1 MPYNLGSR
9 NGLLEPIDL
18 SNLVGWYSR
27 ETSQVELEP
36 VRSILRIVG
45 EHLGD
50 FVHFPE
56 RALLLWQD
64 SNRVAADGERQKYHK
79 YPSEIRALA
88 KGHKIRLDTRA
99 NGPARASFE
108 LAGGIRPK
116 RYGSTN
122 DWTAHHLY
130 SGKFPYLDRVVT
142 THAVKLGRHFTQSA
156 GVITAHPIADAMC
169 DEFPFFAW
177 LLRAESF
184 RRFGYDPD
192 GVFSESQDELGFA
205 GGFTSEV
212 VLLSPADN

>member
-1 MPYNLGSR
+1 MIRELANDRKITLDSR
-9 NGLLEPIDL
+9 P
-18 SNLVGWYSR
+18 
-27 ETSQVELEP
+27 
-36 VRSILRIVG
+36 
-45 EHLGD
+45 
-50 FVHFPE
+50 
-56 RALLLWQD
+56 
-64 SNRVAADGERQKYHK
+64 
-79 YPSEIRALA
+79 
-88 KGHKIRLDTRA
+88 
-99 NGPARASFE
+99 NGPARAAFQ
-108 LAGGIRPK
+108 LAGGFRPE

-130 SGKFPYLDRVVT
+130 SGKFPYLNRVAT

-205 GGFTSEV
+205 RGFASEV
-212 VLLSPADN
+212 VLACAITVNTV